1 MVDKTAI
8 YLVVSDS
15 LAPITSMDRL
25 SNLIMMN
32 PQVFKNK
39 KLLAVLALAV
49 VVLII
54 FAFNQNMFKKQG
66 TLQNSPQI
74 KIEGAKD
81 KVSINKEFEFPLKNS
96 KGDEVSKIRYTV
108 ESVELRKEILLK
120 GKKASAVSGRI
131 FFIANVKIANSFDKT
146 IEINSKD
153 YLRLVVG
160 NNEGEL
166 LAADI
171 HSDPVRV
178 QAISTKYTRLGFPV
192 NDSDKEFKLKIGE
205 INGEKIDIEVKF
217 K

>member
-1 MVDKTAI
+1 
-8 YLVVSDS
+8 
-15 LAPITSMDRL
+15 MDRL
-25 SNLIMMN
+25 NNFSSIYFREL
-32 PQVFKNK
+32 KNK
-39 KLLAVLALAV
+39 KLIGFLALAAII
-49 VVLII
+49 LII
-54 FAFNQNMFKKQG
+54 FVFAQNSFKKQEASRN
-66 TLQNSPQI
+66 TPQTRV
-74 KIEGAKD
+74 ESAKE
-81 KVSINKEFEFPLKNS
+81 KATINREFEFPLKNS
-96 KGDEVSKIRYTV
+96 KGNEVSKIKYTV

-131 FFIANVKIANSFDKT
+131 FFIANIKIANSFDKT

-171 HSDPVRV
+171 HNDPVRV

-192 NDSDKEFKLKIGE
+192 NDSDKDFKLRIGE
-205 INGEKIDIEVKF
+205 IGGEKIDIGVNF

>member
-1 MVDKTAI
+1 
-8 YLVVSDS
+8 
-15 LAPITSMDRL
+15 MDRL
-25 SNLIMMN
+25 NNFSSIYFREL
-32 PQVFKNK
+32 KNK
-39 KLLAVLALAV
+39 KLIGFLALAAII
-49 VVLII
+49 LII
-54 FAFNQNMFKKQG
+54 FVFA
-66 TLQNSPQI
+66 QNSFKNQEASRNTPQTRV
-74 KIEGAKD
+74 ESAKE
-81 KVSINKEFEFPLKNS
+81 KAAINREFEFPLKNS
-96 KGDEVSKIRYTV
+96 KGNEVSKIKYTV

-131 FFIANVKIANSFDKT
+131 FFIANIKIANSFDKT

-171 HSDPVRV
+171 HNDPVRV

-192 NDSDKEFKLKIGE
+192 NDSDKAFKLKIGE
-205 INGEKIDIEVKF
+205 INGDKVDIEVKF

>member
-1 MVDKTAI
+1 MESRNLLSSLKLSKKVLYILVAAI
-8 YLVVSDS
+8 LVIVLIFLTKDS
-15 LAPITSMDRL
+15 LQFNSQKTRSAPSQ
-25 SNLIMMN
+25 S
-32 PQVFKNK
+32 
-39 KLLAVLALAV
+39 
-49 VVLII
+49 
-54 FAFNQNMFKKQG
+54 
-66 TLQNSPQI
+66 
-74 KIEGAKD
+74 KIAGAKERIE
-81 KVSINKEFEFPLKNS
+81 INREFEFPLKNS
-96 KGDEVSKIRYTV
+96 KGNEVSKIKYTV

-131 FFIANVKIANSFDKT
+131 FFIANIKIANSFDKT

-171 HSDPVRV
+171 HNDPVRV

-192 NDSDKEFKLKIGE
+192 NDSDKAFKLKIGE
-205 INGEKIDIEVKF
+205 INGDKVDIEVKF